1 MTPADITV
9 RPASIDDLDALHR
22 LVERAYRGEEAK
34 KGWTHEADMLGG
46 QRTDPGELTRIL
58 TDPARVIL
66 AAEQDGRVI
75 GCVQVMDEGA
85 GVAYLGMLS
94 VEPALQASGL
104 GKRLMAAA
112 EAYARDRLAAHTIR
126 MTVIVQRPVLIAW
139 YERLG
144 YALTGRREPFPLDDE
159 HFGIPFRRDL
169 EFVELAK
176 TLR

>member
-1 MTPADITV
+1 MPTPI
-9 RPASIDDLDALHR
+9 RPAILDDLSALHA

-58 TDPARVIL
+58 TDPRRVIL
-66 AAEQDGRVI
+66 AAEQDGRII
-75 GCVQVMDEGA
+75 GCVQLIDEGG

-94 VEPALQASGL
+94 VEPALQDAGL

-112 EAYARDRLAAHTIR
+112 EAHARDSFGAHAMR
-126 MTVIVQRPVLIAW
+126 MTVIAQRPVLIAW

-144 YALTGRREPFPLDDE
+144 YAPTGRREPFPLDDE

-169 EFVELAK
+169 EFVELMKPLA
-176 TLR
+176 

>member
-1 MTPADITV
+1 MRPI
-9 RPASIDDLDALHR
+9 RPAALADLPALHA

-58 TDPARVIL
+58 TDPSRVIL
-66 AAEQDGRVI
+66 AAEADGRII
-75 GCVQVMDEGA
+75 GCVQLIDEGD

-94 VEPALQASGL
+94 VEPSLQNTGL

-112 EAYARDRLAAHTIR
+112 DANARDRFCAHAMR
-126 MTVIVQRPVLIAW
+126 MTVISQRTVLIDW

-144 YALTGRREPFPLDDE
+144 
-159 HFGIPFRRDL
+159 
-169 EFVELAK
+169 
-176 TLR
+176 